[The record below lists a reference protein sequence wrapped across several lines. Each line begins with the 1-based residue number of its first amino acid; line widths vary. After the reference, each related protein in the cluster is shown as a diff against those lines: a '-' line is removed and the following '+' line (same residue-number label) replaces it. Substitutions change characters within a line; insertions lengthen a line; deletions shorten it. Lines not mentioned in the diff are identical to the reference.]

1 VAAQGASTA
10 FASRVVGAGLGLV
23 VQLLLARWAGP
34 SVYGTYSYAVAW
46 VATLATGVGLG
57 LPQAALRFI
66 PTYEVSREW
75 ALLRGLYRRGQQVTL
90 LGSLSISLLGSAV
103 LLLSADPLSEG
114 TARAVLIGLW
124 ALPLAA
130 LVEFHTQSCRAVDR
144 LVGAYIAPLLRSAL
158 MIVGIVTLSIGLDQ
172 SLNGSLAVAL
182 FGASL
187 LPIVWVQRRSFR
199 RYVSRRDGSET
210 AARFDTRRW
219 LSVAAPLL
227 LVAGFSILL
236 QRLDLLLVG
245 WMLDMKAA
253 GLYQAAISVAAPASF
268 VLGAVNA
275 VAAPRFA
282 RLHSEDDLPSFRA
295 FVRQIAHWL
304 FWPTI
309 ALSALLGVGASFF
322 LGLFGEAFREAQG
335 PLLLLVLS
343 HIGNAS
349 FGSVAYLLNMT
360 GHHADTARVY
370 GLSIGVNIGLTIL
383 GIHLFGLLGAAAA
396 TALSTFVWN
405 AWLHRIVQRRLG
417 LSSSIYSALWNR

>member
-1 VAAQGASTA
+1 MAAQGASTA

-46 VATLATGVGLG
+46 VATLAAGVGFG
-57 LPQAALRFI
+57 FPQAALRFI

-90 LGSLSISLLGSAV
+90 LGSLSVSLLGSVA
-103 LLLSADPLSEG
+103 LGLFGDPLAEG
-114 TARAVLIGLW
+114 TAQAMIVGLW

-130 LVEFHTQSCRAVDR
+130 LVELYTQSCRAVDHIA
-144 LVGAYIAPLLRSAL
+144 GAYIAPLLRPGL
-158 MIVGIVTLSIGLDQ
+158 MIAGIAALSLGLDQ
-172 SLNGSLAVAL
+172 SLTGSFAVGL

-187 LPIVWVQRRSFR
+187 LPVVWVQRRSFR
-199 RYVSRRDGSET
+199 QYMYRRDASET
-210 AARFDTRRW
+210 SVRFDTRRW

-253 GLYQAAISVAAPASF
+253 GLYQAAVSVAAPASF
-268 VLGAVNA
+268 VLAAVNA

-282 RLHSEDDLPSFRA
+282 RLHTEDDLPAFRT
-295 FVRQIAHWL
+295 FVRRIAYWL

-309 ALSALLGVGASFF
+309 ALSTVLVGGTSFF
-322 LGLFGEAFREAQG
+322 LGLFGEAFRETQG

-343 HIGNAS
+343 HVVNAS

-360 GHHADTARVY
+360 GHHTDTARVY
-370 GLSIGVNIGLTIL
+370 GLSIGLNVGLTIL

-396 TALSTFVWN
+396 TALSTLVWN